1 MPTSLTDKQ
10 KKIKGYR
17 ALTETALILESLTDQ
32 LGTLD
37 QKTKG
42 LHEYCNGTINEVK
55 DEMLKWMDIIIDR
68 RNTYFK
74 IKDYKLHNN
83 KF

>member
-1 MPTSLTDKQ
+1 LVTNLTDKQ
-10 KKIKGYR
+10 KKIKSYR

-37 QKTKG
+37 QKTKNIN
-42 LHEYCNGTINEVK
+42 EYCNSTINEIK
-55 DEMLKWMDIIIDR
+55 ADMIKWMEIIIDR

-74 IKDYKLHNN
+74 VKDYKLHNN

>member
-10 KKIKGYR
+10 KKVKSYR

-37 QKTKG
+37 QKTKN

-55 DEMLKWMDIIIDR
+55 SDMLKWMDTIIER